1 MGLVKI
7 GKFDRLHIHYLRVE
21 YFSFIKTN
29 KECTHNITLKNGF
42 AHFTADFLS
51 HLLND
56 LVQAVMVS
64 IYPMLKENYQLSFA
78 QIGMIS
84 LIYQITASII
94 QPGIGLYTDT
104 QNRIYCP
111 SVC

>member
-1 MGLVKI
+1 M
-7 GKFDRLHIHYLRVE
+7 H
-21 YFSFIKTN
+21 TQ
-29 KECTHNITLKNGF
+29 HNARKMVLPILLLIS
-42 AHFTADFLS
+42 LS

>member
-1 MGLVKI
+1 M
-7 GKFDRLHIHYLRVE
+7 H
-21 YFSFIKTN
+21 TQ
-29 KECTHNITLKNGF
+29 HNAQKMVLPILLLIS
-42 AHFTADFLS
+42 LS

-64 IYPMLKENYQLSFA
+64 IHPMLKENYQLSFA